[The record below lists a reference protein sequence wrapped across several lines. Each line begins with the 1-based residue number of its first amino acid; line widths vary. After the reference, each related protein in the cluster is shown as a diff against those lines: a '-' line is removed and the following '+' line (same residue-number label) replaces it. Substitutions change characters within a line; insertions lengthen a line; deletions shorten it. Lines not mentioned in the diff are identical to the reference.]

1 MWWIKQKYMNAVYK
15 NIITD
20 KILLI
25 GFALSF
31 VFCLISITMLLF
43 SYNHLPPLIPLFNQF
58 PWGDA
63 RLGTPLQFFI
73 PCILGFMIFIINFFL
88 ANFVYTKLPLLARIL
103 SLCTLLCTFFVFL
116 FTFQTLQLIL

>member
-1 MWWIKQKYMNAVYK
+1 MWWTKQKYMNVIYK
-15 NIITD
+15 NIVQD

-25 GFALSF
+25 GFTLSF
-31 VFCLISITMLLF
+31 VFCIMSIGMLIF

-73 PCILGFMIFIINFFL
+73 PCALGVVIFIINFFL
-88 ANFVYTKLPLLARIL
+88 ANFVYLKLPLLSRIL
-103 SLCTLLCTFFVFL
+103 SLSTLLCTFFVFL